1 MWRNQK
7 NGVVGKVKL
16 QKKGILCYSQTDRRP
31 EKIQPLS
38 ITQKTDIITG
48 KLYILTPAIWRNT
61 NSSNGSAT
69 KQVFAGFDCGMH

>member
-16 QKKGILCYSQTDRRP
+16 LKKGILCYSQTDRRP

-38 ITQKTDIITG
+38 ITQKIDTITG
-48 KLYILTPAIWRNT
+48 KWPYGATPILPMVQLPSKFLQVPIAACT
-61 NSSNGSAT
+61 N
-69 KQVFAGFDCGMH
+69 M